1 MSLGRTSLNSI
12 LHTENQYRELVNFID
27 KYNSQNLSFPKKI
40 EWGDPIDH
48 LIRYTE
54 LLDATLHGYINSDG
68 ILTASVYLPIILGN
82 IRNHSFKEY
91 WNSGLNKAFKIPFI
105 HDLSQ
110 SITSI
115 SELGTS
121 SENFPKLFFSENITV
136 DLIDDNIFN
145 NLNK

>member
-1 MSLGRTSLNSI
+1 M
-12 LHTENQYRELVNFID
+12 NFIN

-54 LLDATLHGYINSDG
+54 LLDATLHGHINSDG
-68 ILTASVYLPIILGN
+68 SLTASVCLPIILGD
-82 IRNHSFKEY
+82 ILNHSFKEY
-91 WNSGLNKAFKIPFI
+91 WNSGLNKVFKIPFI

-121 SENFPKLFFSENITV
+121 SENFPKLFFAENITV
-136 DLIDDNIFN
+136 DLIDDDIFN

>member
-1 MSLGRTSLNSI
+1 MT
-12 LHTENQYRELVNFID
+12 T
-27 KYNSQNLSFPKKI
+27 
-40 EWGDPIDH
+40 
-48 LIRYTE
+48 
-54 LLDATLHGYINSDG
+54 
-68 ILTASVYLPIILGN
+68 SVYLPIILDN

-91 WNSGLNKAFKIPFI
+91 WNSRLNKVFKNPFI

-121 SENFPKLFFSENITV
+121 SENFPKLFFAENITV
-136 DLIDDNIFN
+136 DLIDDDIFN